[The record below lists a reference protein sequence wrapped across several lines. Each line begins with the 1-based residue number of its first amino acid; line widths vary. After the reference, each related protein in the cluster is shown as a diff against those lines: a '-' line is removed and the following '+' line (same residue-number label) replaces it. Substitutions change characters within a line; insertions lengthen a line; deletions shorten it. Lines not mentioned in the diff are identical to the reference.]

1 MPVIRIAKW
10 DLERL
15 VGRTLSNEEIMDYLP
30 RIKCEVETISEDG
43 EIEYEA
49 THDRPDLYSVE
60 GVARSLRYLLGIK
73 SLNYKFIDEGVKA
86 YNMGVPRRPYAAFA
100 IVKDLE
106 LDHESVKQI
115 MQLQEKLAT
124 TYGRSRR
131 KASIGVYDLDKFKMP
146 IYYELRD
153 PDNTSLVPLNEA
165 REMSLREILEETE
178 KGKIYGHILRDWD
191 KYPVI
196 RSSDGKIL
204 SLAPIINS
212 EDTRVTTYTKNV
224 LIDSTGLDP
233 RTVVDAVTIMATSIA
248 ERSTSKKI
256 IFVDTIMPDN
266 TILQAPRDKGP
277 TIELHLDDA
286 EKVLGIKIDT
296 KNIVE
301 YLEKMGHE
309 TVEISNNN
317 IKIVAPPYRIDIKS
331 WIDIVEDIAMA
342 IGYDTIGVKADKLPP
357 ATHPGRMHSLEY
369 ISRLIRKILVG
380 YGFTEI
386 TSYMMSNPQTQLE
399 MFGLKDKKII
409 TVLNPKMDKYTGLRR
424 WLTPGLLEV
433 IIENKEKQSSMK
445 IFEIGDV
452 AIPDPNTETGA
463 RIERRIG
470 IAITHGKA
478 TLTDGLAIVSTL
490 LNRLKLNPTF
500 EKTHIKGMLPER
512 TASIKIN
519 GEEIG
524 FVAEIH
530 PDILYRLDYQFPVVV
545 SEIVLNKLLIIL
557 RQ

>member
-15 VGRTLSNEEIMDYLP
+15 IGRILSNEEIMDYLP

-43 EIEYEA
+43 EVEYEA

-60 GVARSLRYLLGIK
+60 GVARNLRYFLGIK
-73 SLNYKFIDEGVKA
+73 SRNYKFVDEGVKA
-86 YNMGVPRRPYAAFA
+86 YNMGIPRRPYVAFA

-106 LDHESVKQI
+106 LDHESVRQI

-146 IYYELRD
+146 VYYELRD
-153 PDNTSLVPLNEA
+153 PDNTSFIPLNEKE
-165 REMSLREILEETE
+165 EMNLREILEKTE
-178 KGKIYGHILRDWD
+178 KGQIYGHIIKDWN

-196 RSSDGKIL
+196 RDSEGKIL
-204 SLAPIINS
+204 SLVPIINS
-212 EDTRVTTYTKNV
+212 EDTRVTMYTKNV

-233 RTVVDAVTIMATSIA
+233 RTVVDLVTIMATSIA
-248 ERSTSKKI
+248 ERSTSKTI
-256 IFVDTIMPDN
+256 VFVDTIMPDN
-266 TILQAPRDKGP
+266 TTLRAPRDKGP
-277 TIELHLDDA
+277 TIELHLDDV
-286 EKVLGIKIDT
+286 EKILGIKIDT
-296 KNIVE
+296 KNILK
-301 YLEKMGHE
+301 YLNKMGHE
-309 TVEISNNN
+309 TVEVRNNT
-317 IKIVAPPYRIDIKS
+317 IKIVTPPYRIDIKS

-342 IGYDTIGVKADKLPP
+342 IGYDIIGIKANKLPP
-357 ATHPGRMHSLEY
+357 ATHPGRIHPLEY

-380 YGFTEI
+380 YGYTEI
-386 TSYMMSNPQTQLE
+386 TSYMMSNPRAQLE
-399 MFGLKDKKII
+399 MFGLTDEKII

-433 IIENKEKQSSMK
+433 IVENKEKQSSMK

-452 AIPDPNTETGA
+452 AILDPNTETGA
-463 RIERRIG
+463 RIERRVG

-478 TLTDGLAIVSTL
+478 TLTDGLAIVSTI

-500 EKTHIKGMLPER
+500 EKTYIQGMLPER
-512 TASIKIN
+512 TASIKIG

-524 FVAEIH
+524 FVAEIR
-530 PDILYRLDYQFPVVV
+530 PDLLYSLGVPFPVVV

>member
-1 MPVIRIAKW
+1 MIRIAKW